1 MEWYWALL
9 FLLGMVMIP
18 MFLGVPVAIAFFGAN
33 VIGALTFLGGEA
45 GMIQLERNI
54 VDGLVR
60 FALAPVA
67 MFILM
72 GEILFHTGIAFRAI
86 DAIDKLIAKIPG
98 RLSLVAV
105 AGGTVFSTLS
115 GSSMA
120 NTALLGT
127 TLMPEMQRRG
137 YHRSMAMGPILGTGG
152 IAMLIPPSS
161 LAVLLGS
168 LSGISIAGI
177 LIAGAIPGLIMAVVH
192 FSYVII
198 RCTINPSLAP
208 SYDMPVM
215 TKWERV
221 RPVLIYVVPLLSLFG
236 VVVGSIL
243 VGIATPTESASLG
256 AIGAVLAAAAYRSL
270 SWKGLWKAMVE
281 TGKLTVM
288 IYFIIAASLTFSQ
301 ILAFSGATTGLLQ
314 LMQQIEPTPLTL
326 LAGMMILMLVMG
338 CFMDPV
344 SIMLIT
350 LPFFIPIAELIKI
363 DLIWFGVLMLLALEI
378 GQTTPPFGML
388 LFVMRGIAPPNI
400 SMRHIYAAVTPF
412 VLLEIGILVFLI
424 LVPGVVTWLPDL
436 LASSR

>member
-1 MEWYWALL
+1 MEWYWALI
-9 FLLGMVMIP
+9 FLLGTVMAL

-33 VIGALTFLGGEA
+33 VVGALTFLGGEA
-45 GMIQLERNI
+45 GLVQLERNI

-60 FALAPVA
+60 FSLAPVA

-72 GEILFHTGIAFRAI
+72 GEILFHTGIAIRAI
-86 DAIDKLIAKIPG
+86 DAMDKLIARVPG

-127 TLMPEMQRRG
+127 TLMPEMRRRG

-192 FSYVII
+192 FTYVMV

-208 SYDMPVM
+208 AYDMPPM
-215 TKWERV
+215 TVWERL
-221 RPVLIYVVPLLSLFG
+221 RPVLVYVVPLLSLFA

-256 AIGAVLAAAAYRSL
+256 TIGAVIAAACYRSL
-270 SWKGLWKAMVE
+270 TWRGLWTAIVE
-281 TGKLTVM
+281 TGRLAVM

-301 ILAFSGATTGLLQ
+301 ILAFSGATTGLLS
-314 LMQQIEPTPLTL
+314 LMAQIDPTPMSL
-326 LAGMMILMLVMG
+326 LVSMMVLMLVMG

-350 LPFFIPIAELIKI
+350 LPFFIPLAEQIHI

-388 LFVMRGIAPPNI
+388 LFVMRGIAPSDI
-400 SMRHIYAAVTPF
+400 TMRHIYAAVAPF
-412 VLLEIGILVFLI
+412 VMLEIGILVFLI
-424 LVPGVVTWLPDL
+424 AVPGVVTWLPAL
-436 LASSR
+436 MRG

>member
-9 FLLGMVMIP
+9 FLVGTVMVL
-18 MFLGVPVAIAFFGAN
+18 MFLGVPFAIAFFTAN
-33 VIGALTFLGGEA
+33 IVGVLTFLGGEA
-45 GMIQLERNI
+45 GLIQLERNV

-72 GEILFHTGIAFRAI
+72 GEIMFHTGIAFRAI
-86 DAIDKLIAKIPG
+86 DAVDKLISRVPG

-105 AGGTVFSTLS
+105 VGGTVFSTLS

-127 TLMPEMQRRG
+127 TLMPEMRRRG

-177 LIAGAIPGLIMAVVH
+177 LIAGAIPGIIMAVVH
-192 FSYVII
+192 FSYVVA
-198 RCTINPSLAP
+198 RCTLNPALAP
-208 SYDMPVM
+208 AYDLPKM
-215 TKWERV
+215 TWWERV
-221 RPVLIYVVPLLSLFG
+221 RPFLVYVLPLLSLFG

-243 VGIATPTESASLG
+243 GGIATPTESASLG
-256 AIGAVLAAAAYRSL
+256 ALGAVAAAACYRSL
-270 SWKGLWKAMVE
+270 TWKGIWTAMVE
-281 TGKLTVM
+281 TGKITVM
-288 IYFIIAASLTFSQ
+288 VYFIIAASLTFSQ
-301 ILAFSGATTGLLQ
+301 ILSFSGATAGLLS
-314 LMQQIEPTPLTL
+314 LVREVDPTPFYL
-326 LAGMMILMLVMG
+326 LAAMMGLILLMG

-350 LPFFIPIAELIKI
+350 LPFFMPMAELIRI
-363 DLIWFGVLMLLALEI
+363 DLIWFGVLILLALEI

-388 LFVMRGIAPPNI
+388 LFVMRGVAPPDVT
-400 SMRHIYAAVTPF
+400 MRHIYAAVTPF
-412 VLLEIGILVFLI
+412 VLLEIGILVFLV
-424 LVPGVVTWLPDL
+424 LVPEAVTWLPEL
-436 LASSR
+436 MAKK